1 MDAAETLF
9 ASAKSRVFPS
19 ENKFEFEEVPKWKI
33 LKEIIDE
40 IKQENKDDS
49 ITLGKKLNCKFS
61 IWRKKIFCSREID
74 IPFIIHNA
82 LKLEKN
88 AISKVQ
94 KHIFCY
100 FKNGKKSIFALE
112 KRLNLPKIQLSD
124 WKK

>member
-61 IWRKKIFCSREID
+61 IWRKKIFFSLLVLAADERQRGQLLD
-74 IPFIIHNA
+74 ILDQGSQVLLQRLYNKC
-82 LKLEKN
+82 L
-88 AISKVQ
+88 
-94 KHIFCY
+94 
-100 FKNGKKSIFALE
+100 GKKDAQ
-112 KRLNLPKIQLSD
+112 KI
-124 WKK
+124 